1 MSWKII
7 SIIGATLLLS
17 FAGVKVISDSKTDYK
32 EERVLVA
39 LRKMGHD
46 ILLQYGD
53 SSSRILPIEKRDDH
67 TYLIKFEN
75 PFSFTPDSLVR
86 IVDQYAQTDHLPEKY
101 LVEVIDRTNEM
112 VNYSYEISDALNIV
126 IPCVGRDQ
134 PKGNYYVKIHFEG
147 NPTQNFSIA
156 YIFPYLFL
164 PLAIVLL
171 ITGFKGSQKKIATRQ
186 TLTPKLED
194 ETVIHLGDF
203 TYSMK
208 NQILRKG
215 TERIALSA
223 KEAKI
228 LSIFAAHP
236 NEILDRDDL
245 LKEVWEN
252 EGVFVGRS
260 LDVFVSKLR
269 KKLQSDTKIR
279 IVNIHGKGYKLEV
292 LASGEK
298 L

>member
-7 SIIGATLLLS
+7 FLIGATLILS
-17 FAGVKVISDSKTDYK
+17 FVGVKVISNSKTNY
-32 EERVLVA
+32 EEGRILVS
-39 LRKMGHD
+39 LRKMGHE

-53 SSSRILPIEKRDDH
+53 SSSRILPVEKTDDY
-67 TYLIKFEN
+67 TYLIKFEK
-75 PFSFTPDSLVR
+75 PFSFTPDSLVK
-86 IVDQYAQTDHLPEKY
+86 IVDQYAKADHLPKKY
-101 LVEVIDRTNEM
+101 LVEVIDRENEM
-112 VNYSYEISDALNIV
+112 VNYSYEISVASNTVDH
-126 IPCVGRDQ
+126 CVGRSQ
-134 PKGNYYVKIHFEG
+134 PKGNYYVKIQFEE

-156 YIFPYLFL
+156 HIFPYLFL

-171 ITGFKGSQKKIATRQ
+171 ITGFKGSQKKIVPSQSPTS
-186 TLTPKLED
+186 TLED
-194 ETVIHLGDF
+194 ETSIHLGDF
-203 TYSMK
+203 IYSMK

-215 TERIALSA
+215 TERIELSA

-228 LSIFAAHP
+228 LSIFASHP
-236 NEILDRDDL
+236 NEILGRDDL

-269 KKLQSDTKIR
+269 KKLQSDPNIR

-292 LASGEK
+292 LGSGVGV
-298 L
+298 